1 MKKHLFT
8 TIVLACTC
16 ILSTLTCGCSSKLTS
31 KEKNSFD
38 KSVIADLEILNEKE
52 VNAFQKIRESA
63 SLTKTDSISPEIK
76 EAKEQIEM
84 AIKEFA
90 GKHDITAD
98 LTPQEKNFHLNKDS
112 VDMIKANPLM
122 ALDIYKSLKTKKFM
136 KLFNTFLTKGKIDM
150 DIESIIHDKKLK
162 LNEKMIL
169 ISMKQVQQNKN
180 IPNMNMLKDN
190 KTSDGVN

>member
-16 ILSTLTCGCSSKLTS
+16 ILSTFTCGCSSKLTS
-31 KEKNSFD
+31 KENNSFD

-52 VNAFQKIRESA
+52 ANAFQKIRESA
-63 SLTKTDSISPEIK
+63 SQTKTDSVSPIE
-76 EAKEQIEM
+76 EAKKQIAT
-84 AIKEFA
+84 AIIEFA

-98 LTPQEKNFHLNKDS
+98 VTPQEKNFHLSKDS
-112 VDMIKANPLM
+112 IDMIKANPLM

-136 KLFNTFLTKGKIDM
+136 KLLNTFTTKGKIDM

-162 LNEKMIL
+162 LNEKVLL
-169 ISMKQVQQNKN
+169 IGMKQVQLNKN
-180 IPNMNMLKDN
+180 SPKMNIQKDN
-190 KTSDGVN
+190 KTIDRVN

>member
-8 TIVLACTC
+8 TIVLSCTC
-16 ILSTLTCGCSSKLTS
+16 ILSTFTCGCSSKLTS
-31 KEKNSFD
+31 KENNSFD

-52 VNAFQKIRESA
+52 ANALQKIRESA
-63 SLTKTDSISPEIK
+63 SQTKTDSVSPEIK

-98 LTPQEKNFHLNKDS
+98 VTPQEKNFHLSKDS
-112 VDMIKANPLM
+112 IDMIKANPLM
-122 ALDIYKSLKTKKFM
+122 ALDLYKSMKTKRFN
-136 KLFNTFLTKGKIDM
+136 KLFNTFLFKGKIDM

-162 LNEKMIL
+162 LNEKVLL
-169 ISMKQVQQNKN
+169 ISMKQAELNKN
-180 IPNMNMLKDN
+180 ISNMNTLKN
-190 KTSDGVN
+190 KN

>member
-31 KEKNSFD
+31 KENNSFD

-52 VNAFQKIRESA
+52 ANAFQKIGESA
-63 SLTKTDSISPEIK
+63 KATSTDSVSPGKNKASK
-76 EAKEQIEM
+76 EGEEQIVT

-90 GKHDITAD
+90 AKHDITAD
-98 LTPQEKNFHLNKDS
+98 LTSQEKNFHLRKNS

-122 ALDIYKSLKTKKFM
+122 ALDIYKSLKTKKFR
-136 KLFNTFLTKGKIDM
+136 KIFNTFLTKHKIDM

-169 ISMKQVQQNKN
+169 ISMKQVQLNVSNMKIVKDKN
-180 IPNMNMLKDN
+180 
-190 KTSDGVN
+190 

>member
-52 VNAFQKIRESA
+52 TNAFQKIRESA
-63 SLTKTDSISPEIK
+63 SQTKTDSVSPIE
-76 EAKEQIEM
+76 EAKKQIAT
-84 AIKEFA
+84 AIIEFA

-98 LTPQEKNFHLNKDS
+98 VTPQERNFHLSKDS
-112 VDMIKANPLM
+112 VDMIKANPQI
-122 ALDIYKSLKTKKFM
+122 ALDTYKSLKTKKFK

-162 LNEKMIL
+162 LNEKVLL
-169 ISMKQVQQNKN
+169 IGMKQVQLNKN
-180 IPNMNMLKDN
+180 IPNMNMLKDRKN
-190 KTSDGVN
+190 N

>member
-52 VNAFQKIRESA
+52 ANALQKIRES
-63 SLTKTDSISPEIK
+63 SSQTKTDSISPEIK
-76 EAKEQIEM
+76 EAKKQIVT
-84 AIKEFA
+84 AIIEFA

-98 LTPQEKNFHLNKDS
+98 VTPQEKNFHISKDS
-112 VDMIKANPLM
+112 IDMMKANPLM
-122 ALDIYKSLKTKKFM
+122 ALDLYKSMKTKRFN
-136 KLFNTFLTKGKIDM
+136 KLFNTYLTKGKIGM
-150 DIESIIHDKKLK
+150 DVESIIHDKKLK
-162 LNEKMIL
+162 LNEKVLL
-169 ISMKQVQQNKN
+169 IGMKQVQLNKN
-180 IPNMNMLKDN
+180 SPKMNIQKDN
-190 KTSDGVN
+190 KTIDRVN

>member
-8 TIVLACTC
+8 TIVLVCTC
-16 ILSTLTCGCSSKLTS
+16 MLSAFTCGCSSKLTS

-52 VNAFQKIRESA
+52 ANALQKIRESA
-63 SLTKTDSISPEIK
+63 SQTKTDSVSPEIK

-84 AIKEFA
+84 AIREFA

-98 LTPQEKNFHLNKDS
+98 VTPQEKNFHLSKDS

-122 ALDIYKSLKTKKFM
+122 AFDIYKSLKTKKFK
-136 KLFNTFLTKGKIDM
+136 KLFNTYLTKGKIDM
-150 DIESIIHDKKLK
+150 DIENIIHDKKLK

-169 ISMKQVQQNKN
+169 ISMKQAELNKN
-180 IPNMNMLKDN
+180 ISNMNTLKN
-190 KTSDGVN
+190 KN

>member
-8 TIVLACTC
+8 TIVLSCTC
-16 ILSTLTCGCSSKLTS
+16 ILFTFTCGCSSKLTS
-31 KEKNSFD
+31 KENNSFD

-52 VNAFQKIRESA
+52 ANAFQKIRESA
-63 SLTKTDSISPEIK
+63 SQTKTDSVSPIE
-76 EAKEQIEM
+76 EAKKQIAT
-84 AIKEFA
+84 AIIEFA

-98 LTPQEKNFHLNKDS
+98 LTPQEKNFHLSKDS

-162 LNEKMIL
+162 LNEKVLL
-169 ISMKQVQQNKN
+169 IGMKQVQLNKN
-180 IPNMNMLKDN
+180 SPKMNIQKDN
-190 KTSDGVN
+190 KTIDRVN

>member
-52 VNAFQKIRESA
+52 ANALQKIRES
-63 SLTKTDSISPEIK
+63 SSQTKTDSISPEIK
-76 EAKEQIEM
+76 EAKKQIVT
-84 AIKEFA
+84 AIIEFA

-98 LTPQEKNFHLNKDS
+98 VTPQERNFHLSKDS
-112 VDMIKANPLM
+112 VDMIKANPQI
-122 ALDIYKSLKTKKFM
+122 ALDTYKSLKTKKFK

-162 LNEKMIL
+162 LNEKVLL
-169 ISMKQVQQNKN
+169 IGMKQVQLNKN
-180 IPNMNMLKDN
+180 IPNMNMLKDRKN
-190 KTSDGVN
+190 N

>member
-8 TIVLACTC
+8 TIVLVCTC
-16 ILSTLTCGCSSKLTS
+16 MLSAFTCGCSSKLTS

-52 VNAFQKIRESA
+52 ANAFQKIRESA
-63 SLTKTDSISPEIK
+63 SQTKTDSVSPEIK

-84 AIKEFA
+84 AIREFA

-98 LTPQEKNFHLNKDS
+98 VTPQEKNFHISKDS
-112 VDMIKANPLM
+112 IDMMKANPLM
-122 ALDIYKSLKTKKFM
+122 ALDLYKSMKTKRFN
-136 KLFNTFLTKGKIDM
+136 KLFNTFLSKGNIDT

-162 LNEKMIL
+162 LNEKIIL
-169 ISMKQVQQNKN
+169 IGMKQAN
-180 IPNMNMLKDN
+180 
-190 KTSDGVN
+190 